1 MELTVLAESK
11 YLGDVMSDLSGKRGK
26 IQGESS
32 LGGGIE
38 EVKAQVPASVLLRY
52 SIDLRSITSGTGS
65 FGVEFS
71 HYSPI
76 SGKTAEDVIKA
87 AAAFKVQES
96 DE

>member
-1 MELTVLAESK
+1 MNLTVFIEEK

-26 IQGESS
+26 I
-32 LGGGIE
+32 LGQDSTGGIA
-38 EVKAQVPASVLLRY
+38 EVRAEVPMSELLRY

-65 FGVEFS
+65 FNVSFS

-76 SGKTAEDVIKA
+76 SGRIADDVIKMRA
-87 AAAFKVQES
+87 EFKVQDA